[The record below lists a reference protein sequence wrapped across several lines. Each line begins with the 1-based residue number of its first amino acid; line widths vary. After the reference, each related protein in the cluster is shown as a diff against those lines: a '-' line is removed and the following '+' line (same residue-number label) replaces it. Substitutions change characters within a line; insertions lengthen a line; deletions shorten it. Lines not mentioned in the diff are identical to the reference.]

1 MVLFP
6 HGQPDS
12 LRHRS
17 LCSEYALRCGGD
29 LARVIDAPSDTVD
42 RFAAYVSRIRG
53 LRDGSERALAIMTR
67 TNPLALTVIEARKRL
82 ESVVPSLRRA
92 LWVIYADPE
101 ADPFFLSTVER
112 HGTLGGPLEAA
123 PIWVG
128 PGPMRFL
135 VVSPQVRDA
144 EVVSERVAQ
153 IVADSPDDTGVRR
166 AWR

>member
-6 HGQPDS
+6 HGQTDS

-42 RFAAYVSRIRG
+42 RFASYVSRIRG
-53 LRDGSERALAIMTR
+53 LRDGSERALVIMTR

-82 ESVVPSLRRA
+82 ESMVPSLRRA
-92 LWVIYADPE
+92 LWVIYVDPDV
-101 ADPFFLSTVER
+101 DPFFLSTVER

-144 EVVSERVAQ
+144 DVVSERVAQ